1 MAVQAYIA
9 LGSNLGDRQANL
21 NSALE
26 RLRQTPGVKLVAVS
40 RFWET
45 DPAGGPPDQP
55 RYLNA
60 VCAVETEL
68 SPQQLHRELL
78 RIEAEHGRQ
87 RGEVNAP
94 RTLDLDLLFYGS
106 EVIRTAE
113 LTVPHPRLHQR
124 RFVLGPLA
132 EIAPTLV
139 HPVLGRTVV
148 ELLATLTRQDL
159 HGRRGVVTG
168 ASSGIGRAIALA
180 LAERGADVVIHAH
193 RSRNQAE
200 TVAEKARASGVQA
213 WCYYADLTDAD
224 ACRRFVAEVWTHVGP
239 VDFWINNAGADILT
253 GETRRLPYEAKLEL
267 LWRTDVLGTVRLCR
281 EVGPRM
287 QARGW
292 GVILNMGWD
301 QAETGMAGDSGEL
314 FALVKGAVMA
324 YTRSLALSLAPQV
337 RVNCLAPGWIR
348 TAWAEQASEYW
359 QQRAVGETPLRRWGT
374 PEDVAAV
381 ACWLVS
387 SEAAFITGQVIRI
400 NGGAVRI

>member
-1 MAVQAYIA
+1 MSVRAYIA

-21 NSALE
+21 QSAVE

-87 RGEVNAP
+87 RGEANAP

-106 EVIRTAE
+106 EIIQTAE

-124 RFVLGPLA
+124 AFVLGPLA
-132 EIAPTLV
+132 ELAPTLI
-139 HPVLGRTVV
+139 HPVLQRSVV
-148 ELLATLTRQDL
+148 ELLASLTRQEL
-159 HGRRGVVTG
+159 RGRRGVITG

-180 LAERGADVVIHAH
+180 LAERGADVVLHARQS
-193 RSRNQAE
+193 RSQTEA
-200 TVAEKARASGVQA
+200 VAEMARRHGVQA
-213 WCYYADLTDAD
+213 WCYYADLTDAE
-224 ACRRFVAEVWTHVGP
+224 ACRRLVADIWSEVGP

-253 GETRRLPYEAKLEL
+253 GETRRLSYEAKLEL
-267 LWRTDVLGTVRLCR
+267 LWQTDVLGTVRLCR
-281 EVGPRM
+281 EVGARM

-292 GVILNMGWD
+292 GVIVNMGWD

-348 TAWAEQASEYW
+348 TAWAEQASDYW
-359 QQRAVGETPLRRWGT
+359 QQRAIHETPLRRWGT

-387 SEAAFITGQVIRI
+387 ADAAFVTGQIIRI
-400 NGGAVRI
+400 NGGAVR

>member
-9 LGSNLGDRQANL
+9 LGSNLGDRHANL
-21 NSALE
+21 NSALD
-26 RLRQTPGVKLVAVS
+26 RLRQTPGIRLLQVS

-55 RYLNA
+55 HYLNA

-68 SPQQLHRELL
+68 SPQQLHQELL

-94 RTLDLDLLFYGS
+94 RTLDLDLLLYGS

-148 ELLATLTRQDL
+148 ELLAALTRQDL

-180 LAERGADVVIHAH
+180 LAQRGADVVIHAH

-200 TVAEKARASGVQA
+200 TVAEQARASGVQA

-224 ACRRFVAEVWTHVGP
+224 ACRRFVAEVWSQVGP

-253 GETRRLPYEAKLEL
+253 GEARRWPYEVKLDL

-387 SEAAFITGQVIRI
+387 SEAAFITGQVLRI

>member
-193 RSRNQAE
+193 
-200 TVAEKARASGVQA
+200 
-213 WCYYADLTDAD
+213 AD
-224 ACRRFVAEVWTHVGP
+224 ACRRFVAEVWSHVGP